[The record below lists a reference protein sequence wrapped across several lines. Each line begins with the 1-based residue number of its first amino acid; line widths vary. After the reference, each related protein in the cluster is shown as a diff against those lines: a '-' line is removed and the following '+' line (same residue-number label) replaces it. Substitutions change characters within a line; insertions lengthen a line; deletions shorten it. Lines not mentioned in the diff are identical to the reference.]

1 MENIDISPIREDFD
15 IECTYHSD
23 RQCQNYDASISGI
36 LWGDGTISLRPVDK
50 SSSTGF
56 QFINSDPD
64 RVIAIAN
71 LLKAFAEMAK
81 ERKG

>member
-1 MENIDISPIREDFD
+1 MENINISPAREEFD
-15 IECTYHSD
+15 IGLTYHSD
-23 RQCQNYDASISGI
+23 MKGKNYDAKIVGI
-36 LWGDGTISLRPVDK
+36 LHGDGTITLRPVDK
-50 SSSTGF
+50 ISPAGS
-56 QFINSDPD
+56 QFVNSDPD